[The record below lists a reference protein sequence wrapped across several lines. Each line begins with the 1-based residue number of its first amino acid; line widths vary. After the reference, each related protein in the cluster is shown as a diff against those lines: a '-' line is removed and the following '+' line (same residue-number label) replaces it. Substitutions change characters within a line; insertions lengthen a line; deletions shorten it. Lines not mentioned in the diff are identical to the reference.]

1 MFKQKEVQKMSL
13 GFVILSTVLFFL
25 SLVFWT
31 MEGVV
36 SERLLFIGIGFGIFG
51 PFTMLSSYL
60 IGNVSW
66 KMFDTNTEPTPI
78 EQSLIDRIRNYF
90 KDFEKRE
97 ATRQQIKKLKEM
109 LDDLTTKLELRL
121 QEEYNEYN

>member
-1 MFKQKEVQKMSL
+1 
-13 GFVILSTVLFFL
+13 
-25 SLVFWT
+25 